1 MAKAKKVEHDDDADV
16 DLEEKMTTEHD
27 LHAQLNDASEQFL
40 KGIRSFRRSDA
51 IVSFLQKMT
60 DEPEGVES
68 PIISYTIRGEDGA
81 VKVEIKPKTADEK
94 EHFIY
99 MHGAFDEDWWQAVSN
114 IQGIADY
121 MLKLR
126 QDILEVSEDD
136 E

>member
-60 DEPEGVES
+60 DE
-68 PIISYTIRGEDGA
+68 IQ
-81 VKVEIKPKTADEK
+81 K
-94 EHFIY
+94 
-99 MHGAFDEDWWQAVSN
+99 N
-114 IQGIADY
+114 IF
-121 MLKLR
+121 
-126 QDILEVSEDD
+126 
-136 E
+136 